1 MTVKQATAAQPPDP
15 SLIRNVVIVGPSGSG
30 KTSLIE
36 HLIAESAAIERPG
49 SVAGGSTS
57 CDRDPAA
64 ISHQRSVSLAV
75 ASIMWESVAVNLI
88 DTPGYADFIGEVR
101 AGMRAADAA
110 LFVVSAVDGIDAAAQ
125 QLWNECESLGL
136 PRAVVVTNLDHE
148 RADFDET
155 VSVCHR
161 VFAGGGGVLP
171 LVLPIHGDARPNRPG
186 ASEVVGFID
195 LLTTRIHEWTSGSEQ
210 EHDSDPEH
218 RELIDRARTELI
230 EGIITESEDETLMDR
245 FVDGEAIDVK
255 TLTADLERAVARGHF
270 HPVLAHVSGAA
281 AVGSRYVLS
290 TIVRAFPSPLERDIP
305 PVTSPGGEPQ
315 PPLTAD
321 PDGPLCAE
329 VIKTSSDPYDGRIS
343 IVRVFSGSI
352 GADDRVHVTGHFAVG
367 HVLED
372 HELDERVGRI
382 SSPLGDVLRP
392 VSGAVAGSIVAL
404 SQLKYAETGD
414 TLSSI
419 SAPFL
424 MEPWAMP
431 EPLVPIAMVAHSA
444 GDMDKL
450 RPALT
455 RLLAQDPTLRLEHD
469 AASGQM
475 IVWCLGEAHGML
487 VVDRLR
493 TRFGVAVDPQEMRL
507 TLRETFAAG
516 ASGTGRVAKQS
527 GGHGRYAVCEIEVE
541 PLPIGSGFEFLDRVV
556 GGAIPRSFIASVE
569 RGIRQQLA
577 KGLVAG
583 YPVVDI
589 RVAVTDGEA
598 HGVDSSDIAFE
609 AAGALALKDAAA
621 TAGITLLEPMVTLTV
636 DVPDEH
642 VGAILSDLG
651 HRRAKVTGTESTPI
665 GQTLVT
671 ALVPEAEV
679 SRYAIDIRSIAH
691 GTGQYQRT
699 PCGYAPMPPAAAKRI
714 IGR

>member
-1 MTVKQATAAQPPDP
+1 MTVKQAVDLESSDP
-15 SLIRNVVIVGPSGSG
+15 SRIRNVVIVGPSGSG

-36 HLIAESAAIERPG
+36 HLIAESGAIEGPG
-49 SVAGGSTS
+49 SVADGSTV

-64 ISHQRSVSLAV
+64 ITHKRSVGLAV
-75 ASIMWESVAVNLI
+75 ASIIWESVAVNLI
-88 DTPGYADFIGEVR
+88 DTPGYAEFVGEVR

-110 LFVVSAVDGIDAAAQ
+110 LFVVSAVDGIDAATQ

-136 PRAVVVTNLDHE
+136 PRAVVVTNLDNE

-161 VFAGGGGVLP
+161 VFTGGGGVLP

-218 RELIDRARTELI
+218 AELIDFARTELI
-230 EGIITESEDETLMDR
+230 EGIITESEDESLMDR
-245 FVDGEAIDVK
+245 FVNGEAIDVT
-255 TLTADLERAVARGHF
+255 TLTADLERAVARGHL

-281 AVGSRYVLS
+281 SVGSRYVLS
-290 TIVRAFPSPLERDIP
+290 TIVRAFPSPLERDVP
-305 PVTSPGGEPQ
+305 PVTSPSGDPQ

-329 VIKTSSDPYDGRIS
+329 VIKTSSDPCLGRIS

-352 GADDRVHVTGHFAVG
+352 GVDDRVHVTGHFAASQG
-367 HVLED
+367 REE
-372 HELDERVGRI
+372 HEVDERVGPL
-382 SSPLGDVLRP
+382 SSLLGDVLRP
-392 VSGAVAGSIVAL
+392 VSGAGAGSIVAL
-404 SQLKYAETGD
+404 SRLEHAETGD

-419 SAPFL
+419 SAQLL

-431 EPLVPIAMVAHSA
+431 EPLLPIAMVAHSTR
-444 GDMDKL
+444 DEEKL
-450 RPALT
+450 GPALG

-469 AASGQM
+469 EASGQM
-475 IVWCLGEAHGML
+475 IVWCLGEAHGAL
-487 VVDRLR
+487 VVDRLH
-493 TRFGVAVDPQEMRL
+493 TGFGVTVDPQELRL

-516 ASGTGRVAKQS
+516 ASGIGRVMKES
-527 GGHGRYAVCEIEVE
+527 GGHGQYAVCEIEVE
-541 PLPIGSGFEFLDRVV
+541 PLPIGSGFEFVDRVV
-556 GGAIPRSFIASVE
+556 GGAIPRSFIPSVE
-569 RGIRQQLA
+569 RGIRVQLA

-589 RVAVTDGEA
+589 RVALTDVQS
-598 HGVDSSDIAFE
+598 HSVDSSDIAFQT
-609 AAGALALKDAAA
+609 AGALALRDAAIN
-621 TAGITLLEPMVTLTV
+621 AGVSLLEPMVTLV
-636 DVPDEH
+636 IEVPDEH
-642 VGAILSDLG
+642 VGAVLSDLG
-651 HRRAKVTGTESTPI
+651 HRRAKVTGNESTPI
-665 GQTLVT
+665 GQTQVT

-679 SRYAIDIRSIAH
+679 SRYAIDIRSITH

-699 PCGYAPMPPAAAKRI
+699 FGGYAPMPPAAAKRI
-714 IGR
+714 IGN

>member
-1 MTVKQATAAQPPDP
+1 MTVKQAAAAQPPDP
-15 SLIRNVVIVGPSGSG
+15 GLIRNVVVVGPSGSG

-36 HLIAESAAIERPG
+36 HLIAESRGIERPG
-49 SVAGGSTS
+49 TVADGSTV

-64 ISHQRSVSLAV
+64 ISHKRSVGLAV
-75 ASIMWESVAVNLI
+75 ASIIWESIAVNLI
-88 DTPGYADFIGEVR
+88 DTPGYVDFIGEVR

-110 LFVVSAVDGIDAAAQ
+110 LFVVSAVDGIDASTQ

-136 PRAVVVTNLDHE
+136 PRAVVVTNLDHG

-161 VFAGGGGVLP
+161 VFTGGGGVLP

-186 ASEVVGFID
+186 ASDIVGFID

-210 EHDSDPEH
+210 EQDSDPEH
-218 RELIDRARTELI
+218 QELIDRARTELI

-245 FVDGEAIDVK
+245 FVDGEAIDVT
-255 TLTADLERAVARGHF
+255 TLTADLERAIARGHF

-281 AVGSRYVLS
+281 AVGSRYLLS
-290 TIVRAFPSPLERDIP
+290 TIVRAFPSPLERDVP
-305 PVTSPGGEPQ
+305 PVTSPSGDPQ

-329 VIKTSSDPYDGRIS
+329 VIKTWSDPNAGRIS

-352 GADDRVHVTGHFAVG
+352 GVDDQVHVTGHFAAG
-367 HVLED
+367 RGRED
-372 HELDERVGRI
+372 HDLDERVGQV
-382 SSPLGDVLRP
+382 SSPLGEVLRP
-392 VSGAVAGSIVAL
+392 VSEAVAGSIVAL
-404 SQLKYAETGD
+404 SRLEHAETGD

-419 SAPFL
+419 NAPLL

-431 EPLVPIAMVAHSA
+431 EPLLPIAMIAHSA
-444 GDMDKL
+444 GDEDKL
-450 RPALT
+450 GPALA
-455 RLLAQDPTLRLEHD
+455 RLVAEDPTLRLEHD
-469 AASGQM
+469 EDSGQM
-475 IVWCLGEAHGML
+475 IVWCLGEAHGTL
-487 VVDRLR
+487 VVDRLH
-493 TRFGVAVDPQEMRL
+493 TRFGVAVDPQELRL
-507 TLRETFAAG
+507 TLRETFAAR
-516 ASGTGRVAKQS
+516 ASGTGRVVKQS
-527 GGHGRYAVCEIEVE
+527 GGHGQYAVCEIEVE
-541 PLPIGSGFEFLDRVV
+541 PLPIGSGFEFVNRVV
-556 GGAIPRSFIASVE
+556 GGSIPRSSIPSVE

-589 RVAVTDGEA
+589 RVAVTHGGA
-598 HGVDSSDIAFE
+598 HSVDSSDIAFQT
-609 AAGALALKDAAA
+609 AGGLALKDAAA
-621 TAGITLLEPMVTLTV
+621 KSGITLLEPMVTLII

-642 VGAILSDLG
+642 VGAILSDLA
-651 HRRAKVTGTESTPI
+651 HRRAKVTGTESTPT

-671 ALVPEAEV
+671 ALVPESEV
-679 SRYAIDIRSIAH
+679 ARYAIDIRSISH

-699 PCGYAPMPPAAAKRI
+699 SCGYAPMPPAAAKRI
-714 IGR
+714 ISS